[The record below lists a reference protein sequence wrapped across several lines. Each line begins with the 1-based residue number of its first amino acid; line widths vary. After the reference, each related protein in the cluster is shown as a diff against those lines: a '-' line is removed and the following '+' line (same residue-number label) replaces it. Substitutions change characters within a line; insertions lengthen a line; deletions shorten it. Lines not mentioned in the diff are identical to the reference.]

1 MRSRKCRTGPS
12 VCGKR
17 PPNSS
22 IYVSTSEVK
31 TTTEGITTLSSAG
44 LPAWESAGCQP
55 HRKTP
60 RSRKFN
66 STENMKTTSETETLQ
81 QHPQASAER
90 APRQATRKRR
100 EREKEEAAALHTGG
114 GRRWPVLL
122 RCRRNASRS
131 HFGGWGLHRQPQPRV
146 TATGVACS
154 ELSQQ
159 LLKFLNPPRPSFNCL
174 SSFLPHSSRLA
185 HGCNPLSQNGPT
197 RAFFRVF
204 SVPVLELGRSLCSE
218 RGLGANNNNAPD

>member
-1 MRSRKCRTGPS
+1 MNTRTRPERNLEKLEHEPEKCDWKTTDTQKMRSRKCRTGPS

-17 PPNSS
+17 PPSSS

-44 LPAWESAGCQP
+44 LVAWESAGCQP

-66 STENMKTTSETETLQ
+66 STENMKTTSETATLQ

-122 RCRRNASRS
+122 GCRRNASRS
-131 HFGGWGLHRQPQPRV
+131 HFGGWGLHRQPQPHAFQL
-146 TATGVACS
+146 ATGVACS
-154 ELSQQ
+154 ELSRH
-159 LLKFLNPPRPSFNCL
+159 LLKFLNPPSFNCL
-174 SSFLPHSSRLA
+174 SLAPFL
-185 HGCNPLSQNGPT
+185 T
-197 RAFFRVF
+197 
-204 SVPVLELGRSLCSE
+204 SLIHLVSI
-218 RGLGANNNNAPD
+218 A

>member
-1 MRSRKCRTGPS
+1 MNTRTRPERNLETLEHEPEKCDWKTTDTQKMRSRKCRTGPS

-81 QHPQASAER
+81 QHGRQEKLTVRNKPAESKQCR
-90 APRQATRKRR
+90 FCLNLSLAFPPAKLRNLEKRR
-100 EREKEEAAALHTGG
+100 ARARH
-114 GRRWPVLL
+114 
-122 RCRRNASRS
+122 
-131 HFGGWGLHRQPQPRV
+131 
-146 TATGVACS
+146 
-154 ELSQQ
+154 
-159 LLKFLNPPRPSFNCL
+159 FLNL
-174 SSFLPHSSRLA
+174 
-185 HGCNPLSQNGPT
+185 
-197 RAFFRVF
+197 
-204 SVPVLELGRSLCSE
+204 
-218 RGLGANNNNAPD
+218 

>member
-114 GRRWPVLL
+114 GRRWPVLWG
-122 RCRRNASRS
+122 CRRNASRS
-131 HFGGWGLHRQPQPRV
+131 HFGGRGFHRQPLPHAFQR
-146 TATGVACS
+146 ATGVACA
-154 ELSQQ
+154 ELSRH
-159 LLKFLNPPRPSFNCL
+159 LLKFLNPPSFNCL
-174 SSFLPHSSRLA
+174 SLAPFL
-185 HGCNPLSQNGPT
+185 T
-197 RAFFRVF
+197 
-204 SVPVLELGRSLCSE
+204 SLIHLVSI
-218 RGLGANNNNAPD
+218 A

>member
-12 VCGKR
+12 DCGKR
-17 PPNSS
+17 PPISS

-44 LPAWESAGCQP
+44 LVAWGSAGCQP

-122 RCRRNASRS
+122 GCRRNASRS

-185 HGCNPLSQNGPT
+185 HGCNPLSQNG
-197 RAFFRVF
+197 
-204 SVPVLELGRSLCSE
+204 
-218 RGLGANNNNAPD
+218 NNNWSE

>member
-1 MRSRKCRTGPS
+1 
-12 VCGKR
+12 
-17 PPNSS
+17 
-22 IYVSTSEVK
+22 
-31 TTTEGITTLSSAG
+31 
-44 LPAWESAGCQP
+44 
-55 HRKTP
+55 
-60 RSRKFN
+60 
-66 STENMKTTSETETLQ
+66 MKTTSETETLQ

-122 RCRRNASRS
+122 GCRRNASRS

-185 HGCNPLSQNGPT
+185 HGCNPLSQNGYDNNDPDKVSNGKQAARKGFPRSVRGE
-197 RAFFRVF
+197 RANFKGLVNGCIEAKFCKKICVGKL
-204 SVPVLELGRSLCSE
+204 SPRST
-218 RGLGANNNNAPD
+218 

>member
-1 MRSRKCRTGPS
+1 MNTRTRPERNLETLEHEPEKCDWKTTDTQKMRSRKCRTGPS

-44 LPAWESAGCQP
+44 LVAWESAGCQP

-66 STENMKTTSETETLQ
+66 STENMKTTSETATLQ

-100 EREKEEAAALHTGG
+100 ETGKRRGRGAAH
-114 GRRWPVLL
+114 GRRPPVARLI
-122 RCRRNASRS
+122 
-131 HFGGWGLHRQPQPRV
+131 GMQTQ
-146 TATGVACS
+146 
-154 ELSQQ
+154 
-159 LLKFLNPPRPSFNCL
+159 CL
-174 SSFLPHSSRLA
+174 
-185 HGCNPLSQNGPT
+185 
-197 RAFFRVF
+197 
-204 SVPVLELGRSLCSE
+204 
-218 RGLGANNNNAPD
+218 

>member
-44 LPAWESAGCQP
+44 LVAWESAGCQP

-66 STENMKTTSETETLQ
+66 STENMKTTSETATLQ

-90 APRQATRKRR
+90 APRQAARKRR
-100 EREKEEAAALHTGG
+100 ENGKREKAAEMHFDGVRRPSYLDADARPLGAAA
-114 GRRWPVLL
+114 
-122 RCRRNASRS
+122 A
-131 HFGGWGLHRQPQPRV
+131 
-146 TATGVACS
+146 TAQSLAAT
-154 ELSQQ
+154 LNHLK
-159 LLKFLNPPRPSFNCL
+159 LLKP
-174 SSFLPHSSRLA
+174 PHSGRLA
-185 HGCNPLSQNGPT
+185 HGTQPLSKNG
-197 RAFFRVF
+197 
-204 SVPVLELGRSLCSE
+204 
-218 RGLGANNNNAPD
+218 

>member
-66 STENMKTTSETETLQ
+66 STENMKTTSETVTLQ

-90 APRQATRKRR
+90 APRQAIRTRSQMENKPHENFQEGRRTKRAHRLTSLRTLHKDETRK
-100 EREKEEAAALHTGG
+100 KLPQFLHEA
-114 GRRWPVLL
+114 
-122 RCRRNASRS
+122 
-131 HFGGWGLHRQPQPRV
+131 
-146 TATGVACS
+146 
-154 ELSQQ
+154 
-159 LLKFLNPPRPSFNCL
+159 
-174 SSFLPHSSRLA
+174 
-185 HGCNPLSQNGPT
+185 
-197 RAFFRVF
+197 
-204 SVPVLELGRSLCSE
+204 
-218 RGLGANNNNAPD
+218 